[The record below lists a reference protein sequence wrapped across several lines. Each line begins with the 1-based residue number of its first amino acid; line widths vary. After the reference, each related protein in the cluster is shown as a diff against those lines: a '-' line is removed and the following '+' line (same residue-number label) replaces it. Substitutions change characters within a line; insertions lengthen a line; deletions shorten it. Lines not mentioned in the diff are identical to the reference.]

1 MFAEE
6 ICIIVREEGLAL
18 LTELTLYC
26 YGGVETSHR
35 FRATIGM
42 HTVQL
47 RCLGFRHFWRSAY
60 QNVLN
65 FVICDPC
72 SSPRHEFDESNFM
85 DDRILVSGTV
95 LWRGDNPQPTSIG
108 RDTRK
113 CERHWRKAQ
122 QLETAKATPAL
133 YHENH
138 RRRQSMPLWQDYVS
152 TTVTNKGN
160 LI

>member
-1 MFAEE
+1 MFGEE
-6 ICIIVREEGLAL
+6 ICIIVWGVGLAL

-47 RCLGFRHFWRSAY
+47 RCLGFRHFWRSAC

-65 FVICDPC
+65 FVTCDPC
-72 SSPRHEFDESNFM
+72 SNPRREFDESNCL
-85 DDRILVSGTV
+85 DDSILVSGTV

-113 CERHWRKAQ
+113 CERHWRKRRRP
-122 QLETAKATPAL
+122 PAS
-133 YHENH
+133 YHENR
-138 RRRQSMPLWQDYVS
+138 RRRQRMPLWQDYVS
-152 TTVTNKGN
+152 TSITIKGN
-160 LI
+160 VI